1 MTGVS
6 EPLIGADALATL
18 DAEVRRA
25 LASRDTSALSVLGY
39 GEISTV
45 LGWPVDAPRVACK
58 LLPPMT
64 RAQLAAYRQVLSRYL
79 DTLGAN
85 GVIVPRSEVHTVR
98 RPDGVEVGYV
108 VQPVLPGEA
117 LAPRRLAAAA
127 PRPDHPLL
135 LAVIDAVRRTVSDR
149 VGLDAQLS
157 NWALVDGTLWYL
169 DVTTPMLRDAA
180 GREQLDL
187 EPVIGSVPAAL
198 RPAVRRFV
206 APDILARYY
215 ALRPALRDLAAN
227 LHKERLTD
235 WIPAV
240 LKAANAVVDEPL
252 TAAEVA
258 DDYHEDART
267 WALMQRLRRAD
278 RAWQRGARR
287 RTYPFLLPGRI
298 DR

>member
-1 MTGVS
+1 MSHATG
-6 EPLIGADALATL
+6 PLIDADALATL
-18 DAEVRRA
+18 DAHVRHA
-25 LASRDTSALSVLGY
+25 LATHDASDLTVLGY

-45 LGWPVDAPRVACK
+45 LGWPTGSPTVACK
-58 LLPPMT
+58 LLPPMAP
-64 RAQLAAYRQVLSRYL
+64 AQLAAYRRVFGRYL
-79 DTLGAN
+79 DTLGTT
-85 GVIVPRSEVHTVR
+85 GVIVPRSEIHTVH

-127 PRPDHPLL
+127 PRADHPLL
-135 LAVIDAVRRTVSDR
+135 LAIVDAVRRTVSDR

-227 LHKERLTD
+227 LHKERLTN

-240 LKAANAVVDEPL
+240 LEAVNALVDEPL
-252 TAAEVA
+252 TAAEIA
-258 DDYHEDART
+258 DDYREDART
-267 WALMQRLRRAD
+267 WALMQRLRRMD
-278 RAWQRGARR
+278 RSWQHRARR